1 MLDAIKQL
9 LDSNVI
15 NEDTSSEIMEA
26 WDSKLTEAREE
37 LRTELREEFAHRY
50 NHDKKVMVEA
60 LDKMVTDNLRSEIVE
75 FKEEKAALAADRVK
89 FNSKMTENGAKFN
102 NFMTAKLAEEIKELR
117 KDRKMQTEGLR
128 AVEAFVAKKLAKEVR
143 EFAQDKRDVVETK
156 VKLVAEARTQLQ
168 TLKKRFVKES
178 AAKVSKHV
186 RTKLSTEL
194 TSLQE
199 DIKAARE
206 NSFGREIFE
215 AFSSTFVSTH
225 LNENAEIR
233 KLKDALDAK
242 NVALKESTKRATK
255 LKVLTESKNKE
266 IRMIKE
272 SNQRDEVMTDLL
284 APLNKA
290 KRDIMQNLLESVQT
304 SRLTNAFEKYLPAVL
319 ANKTK
324 ATEPTRKR
332 KMVTESRK
340 AVTGD
345 KRATSS
351 RSNTDA
357 TIVDIQKLAGL
368 NKV

>member
-26 WDSKLTEAREE
+26 WDVKLNEARED
-37 LRTELREEFAHRY
+37 LRTELREEFAQRY
-50 NHDKKVMVEA
+50 NHDKTVMVEA
-60 LDKMVTDNLRSEIVE
+60 LDKMITEGLQSEIAE
-75 FKEEKAALAADRVK
+75 FRDEKAALAEDRVK
-89 FNSKMTENGAKFN
+89 FNKKMAENGAKFN

-117 KDRKMQTEGLR
+117 KDRKMQAEGLN
-128 AVEAFVAKKLAKEVR
+128 AVEAFVAKQLAKEVR

-156 VKLVAEARTQLQ
+156 VKLVAEARTQLEA
-168 TLKKRFVKES
+168 LKKRFVKES
-178 AAKVSKHV
+178 AIKVKNHVQSQLSK
-186 RTKLSTEL
+186 EL

-206 NSFGREIFE
+206 NSFGRRIFE
-215 AFSSTFVSTH
+215 AFSSEFTSTH

-233 KLKDALDAK
+233 KLRDALSA
-242 NVALKESTKRATK
+242 NEVALKESKEKAVK
-255 LKVLTESKNKE
+255 MKVLAESKNKE

-272 SNQRDEVMTDLL
+272 SNQRDEMMTDLL
-284 APLNKA
+284 APLNKD
-290 KRDIMQNLLESVQT
+290 KREVMQNLLESVQT

-319 ANKTK
+319 ANKAKDSTTSSK
-324 ATEPTRKR
+324 K

-345 KRATSS
+345 KRATKVK
-351 RSNTDA
+351 T
-357 TIVDIQKLAGL
+357 VDTNIIDMKTLAGL
-368 NKV
+368 K